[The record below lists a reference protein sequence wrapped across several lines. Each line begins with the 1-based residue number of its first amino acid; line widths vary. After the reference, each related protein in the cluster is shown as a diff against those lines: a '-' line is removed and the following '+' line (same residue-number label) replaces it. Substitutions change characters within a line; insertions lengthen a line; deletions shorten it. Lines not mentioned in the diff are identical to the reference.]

1 MKRIV
6 SLILVCV
13 LVVLALSSCGVKGK
27 YVWMNY
33 DYSKYITL
41 PDYSNLSV
49 DLDSE
54 EFLKYYT
61 YNEESKLKG
70 ASLAETKEIK
80 DGAAQKGDTVDIDF
94 VGKIDGKE
102 FDGGSSKGYKLT
114 LGSGQFIEGF
124 EDGLVGAKKGE
135 KRELKLTFPK
145 DYDEKFAG
153 KDVVFSVTVNSIS
166 RTTYP
171 EVDDKIAEKLGYK
184 DLAEYKQELQTV
196 SIFNFVMNS
205 LIDKTKVDSYP
216 DDLIDDLVNQSV
228 EYYKN
233 VATNS
238 KMTLEDYLKNFGY
251 TEKSFR
257 EMLKE
262 DNSTLLTAKEYLVY
276 YAICD
281 AENLYPDNEQDY
293 NSAIKNLADELDTNV
308 DQIVNNYDERTIEIS
323 IVADVVES
331 FILKNTKTK

>member
-102 FDGGSSKGYKLT
+102 FEGGSSKGYKLT
-114 LGSGQFIEGF
+114 LGSPLSPF
-124 EDGLVGAKKGE
+124 
-135 KRELKLTFPK
+135 
-145 DYDEKFAG
+145 
-153 KDVVFSVTVNSIS
+153 IS
-166 RTTYP
+166 R
-171 EVDDKIAEKLGYK
+171 
-184 DLAEYKQELQTV
+184 
-196 SIFNFVMNS
+196 
-205 LIDKTKVDSYP
+205 
-216 DDLIDDLVNQSV
+216 
-228 EYYKN
+228 
-233 VATNS
+233 S
-238 KMTLEDYLKNFGY
+238 KGLMTA
-251 TEKSFR
+251 S
-257 EMLKE
+257 
-262 DNSTLLTAKEYLVY
+262 
-276 YAICD
+276 
-281 AENLYPDNEQDY
+281 
-293 NSAIKNLADELDTNV
+293 
-308 DQIVNNYDERTIEIS
+308 
-323 IVADVVES
+323 
-331 FILKNTKTK
+331 